1 MRSRLAGLLAVIA
14 LVSPAAV
21 PPLAQSSPLVHVAKT
36 CSRGFKHAVIHGQE
50 KCLRRGEFCTR
61 KYQRD
66 YKRYGYSCSKRDRN
80 GRYHLK

>member
-1 MRSRLAGLLAVIA
+1 MRSRLASLLAAVA
-14 LVSPAAV
+14 LLAPAAV
-21 PPLAQSSPLVHVAKT
+21 PAVAQSSPSAYAAKT

-50 KCLRRGEFCTR
+50 KCLRRGEFCAR

-80 GRYHLK
+80 GRYHLT